1 MTALAVTG
9 HMDLTDESVPAVR
22 AALDELLDRYREQE
36 REQDRERGRERGG
49 GPGPGAG
56 ESLVGISCIAKGAD
70 SLFAEAV
77 LAAGGRLVVVVPSR
91 DYRRSTV
98 EPDGAPLFDRL
109 VEAADEVVVLPYERA
124 GRQAYEAANALLL
137 ERADRLVA
145 VWNGEPPGGRGGGTA
160 DVVLAA
166 GEAGIPVDVV
176 WPDGAARRAGPR

>member
-9 HMDLTDESVPAVR
+9 HMDLTDESVPVVR
-22 AALDELLDRYREQE
+22 AALDELLDRYRDPDRDQE
-36 REQDRERGRERGG
+36 
-49 GPGPGAG
+49 PGSGK
-56 ESLVGISCIAKGAD
+56 SFVGLSCIAKGAD

-91 DYRRSTV
+91 DYRHSTV

-109 VEAADEVVVLPYERA
+109 AEAADEVVVLPYERA
-124 GRQAYEAANALLL
+124 DRQAYEAANALLL

-145 VWNGEPPGGRGGGTA
+145 VWNGEPPSGRGGGTA

-166 GEAGIPVDVV
+166 REAGIPVDVV
-176 WPDGAARRAGPR
+176 WPDGAARAASR

>member
-22 AALDELLDRYREQE
+22 AALDELLAGYRDLGQ
-36 REQDRERGRERGG
+36 GKT
-49 GPGPGAG
+49 
-56 ESLVGISCIAKGAD
+56 LVGISCIAKGAD

-91 DYRRSTV
+91 DYRRGTV

-109 VEAADEVVVLPYERA
+109 VEAAAEVVVLPYERA

-166 GEAGIPVDVV
+166 REAGIPVDVV
-176 WPDGAARRAGPR
+176 WPDGAARRADSR